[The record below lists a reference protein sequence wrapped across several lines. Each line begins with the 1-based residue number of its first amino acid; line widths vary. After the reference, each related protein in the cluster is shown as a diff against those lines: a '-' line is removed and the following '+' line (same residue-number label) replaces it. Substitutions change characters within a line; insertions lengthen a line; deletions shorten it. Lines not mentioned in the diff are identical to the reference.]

1 MFRRVIRPQD
11 FDEVKDGVAAAAG
24 QDQIGFVESTMLHCS
39 VDDRNCP
46 FTPLAAV
53 RIRDDNRFFHAVP

>member
-1 MFRRVIRPQD
+1 M
-11 FDEVKDGVAAAAG
+11 KDGVAAAAG

-53 RIRDDNRFFHAVP
+53 SIRDDNSFFHPVP